1 MAVRLPIVLLLTAL
15 VFITVS
21 KGNILYLLIKVEG
34 SQETENLIEMNM
46 MIEARTGVIC
56 LMIKKLEYN
65 ICAGEILGDQN

>member
-21 KGNILYLLIKVEG
+21 KGNIYYLLIKVEG
-34 SQETENLIEMNM
+34 SQETENLIEMN